1 MSSLETTILKIRKKK
16 KNLNKRVP
24 NSGTA
29 IKGMQDSQ
37 RKIHFFSCEYIVR
50 KVFLIQISIHMCR

>member
-1 MSSLETTILKIRKKK
+1 MSSLETTILKIGKKK

-37 RKIHFFSCEYIVR
+37 RKIHFFLVNT
-50 KVFLIQISIHMCR
+50 F